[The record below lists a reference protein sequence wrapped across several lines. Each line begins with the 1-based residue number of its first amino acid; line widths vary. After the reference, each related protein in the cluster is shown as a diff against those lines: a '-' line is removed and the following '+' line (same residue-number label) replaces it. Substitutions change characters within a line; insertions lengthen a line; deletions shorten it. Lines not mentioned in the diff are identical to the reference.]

1 MNNETLIRLY
11 KSDFDVSGALKNN
24 EHLRRQVHFVCKDKK
39 NENINIDDTII
50 PNLETKLQSLYKLSI
65 EHDINNV
72 VIKNYYFNR
81 DWNIQII

>member
-1 MNNETLIRLY
+1 MRMFNLENY
-11 KSDFDVSGALKNN
+11 KVLCDGALKYN

-50 PNLETKLQSLYKLSI
+50 PNLESKLQSLYKLSI

-72 VIKNYYFNR
+72 VIKNYYFNI

>member
-1 MNNETLIRLY
+1 
-11 KSDFDVSGALKNN
+11 VSGALKYN

-50 PNLETKLQSLYKLSI
+50 PNLESKLQSLYKLSI

-72 VIKNYYFNR
+72 VIKNYYFNI

>member
-11 KSDFDVSGALKNN
+11 KSDFDVSGALKNK
-24 EHLRRQVHFVCKDKK
+24 EKLRSQVHFVCKDKK